1 MKTISVSSHDPIVF
15 SSIQKAIDAKR
26 QVFVVCPKIDQGE
39 KQTSSAESV
48 FKERTERFGR
58 DKVQLLHGRI
68 KKESQNEII
77 SAFASGVKPILVSTT
92 VIEVG
97 IDVTSAG
104 LLVVYDANYFG
115 LSSLHQ
121 LRGRVGRDGKF
132 GLCILVYDG
141 ENKEAKEKLDFLT
154 TCSDGLEISQFDLKQ
169 RGTGSY
175 SGSGQSGR
183 SELMVCNFVEDQTR
197 FSYAKEDAKEILSHR
212 GDKEN
217 KEYID
222 SLDRSKDF
230 LIV

>member
-1 MKTISVSSHDPIVF
+1 M
-15 SSIQKAIDAKR
+15 
-26 QVFVVCPKIDQGE
+26 
-39 KQTSSAESV
+39 
-48 FKERTERFGR
+48 
-58 DKVQLLHGRI
+58 
-68 KKESQNEII
+68 
-77 SAFASGVKPILVSTT
+77 
-92 VIEVG
+92 
-97 IDVTSAG
+97 
-104 LLVVYDANYFG
+104 
-115 LSSLHQ
+115 
-121 LRGRVGRDGKF
+121 GRDGKF

-212 GDKEN
+212 DDKEN